1 MCQRQEENMES
12 KAVGVLKSI
21 FDSLAKKI
29 NEKNIEF
36 WFAREIM
43 EHLGYVRW
51 ENFIT
56 AIDRAIQS
64 CISIGTDPDDHFR
77 GVTKMVDLGSGATR
91 NIDDFMLTR
100 YACYCLKKGE

>member
-1 MCQRQEENMES
+1 MES

-56 AIDRAIQS
+56 AIARAIQS

-77 GVTKMVDLGSGATR
+77 GVTKKVDLGSGATR